1 MTSIFAPLE
10 EAFQG
15 EVVMLPGE
23 KKKKKSKERQ
33 FETFVP
39 VPLQSTPD
47 PDRPAAIA
55 AVPPPLKGPV
65 QAQVVKLE
73 SQGATH
79 DLFPLP
85 GNTAEPE
92 EWQRAFMLGDSGAA
106 AAVTN
111 VPPRYVRPS
120 GAVSVDGQPTLW
132 RQVAAPVAPQSSPT
146 PVPADVS
153 ARLDQ
158 LTRQLESLTSG
169 TPMQS
174 TAELFLFVAIGLL
187 LLLAVDTLLRFSV
200 SLAQRKQSGG
210 GFMGT
215 SFTSGNWR
223 PAVRYSGVGGG
234 RTWRIR

>member
-1 MTSIFAPLE
+1 MNSVFAPLE

-15 EVVMLPGE
+15 EVVMQPGE

-39 VPLQSTPD
+39 TPLQSSPD
-47 PDRPAAIA
+47 TDRPAAIA
-55 AVPPPLKGPV
+55 AIPPPLKGPV

-92 EWQRAFMLGDSGAA
+92 EWQRAFMLEGGGAGTA
-106 AAVTN
+106 PVH
-111 VPPRYVRPS
+111 VPQRYVRPN
-120 GAVSVDGQPTLW
+120 GAVAVDGHSTLW
-132 RQVAAPVAPQSSPT
+132 RQIPTPSVAETVAA
-146 PVPADVS
+146 VPADVT

-158 LTRQLESLTSG
+158 LTRQLESLTTG

-187 LLLAVDTLLRFSV
+187 LLLAVDTLLRFSA
-200 SLAQRKQSGG
+200 SLARRKQMGG
-210 GFMGT
+210 MMTMG
-215 SFTSGNWR
+215 R
-223 PAVRYSGVGGG
+223 PAVRYGGFGGG

>member
-23 KKKKKSKERQ
+23 KSKKKKSKERQ
-33 FETFVP
+33 FESFVP
-39 VPLQSTPD
+39 MPLQSTPD

-106 AAVTN
+106 AAVTS
-111 VPPRYVRPS
+111 VPPRYVRPN
-120 GAVSVDGQPTLW
+120 GAVPVDGQPTLW
-132 RQVAAPVAPQSSPT
+132 RQVAAPITTPSQSSPSAI
-146 PVPADVS
+146 PADVS

-158 LTRQLESLTSG
+158 LTRQLESLTNG

-187 LLLAVDTLLRFSV
+187 LLLAVDTLLRFSA
-200 SLAQRKQSGG
+200 SLAQRKQLGG
-210 GFMGT
+210 GGG
-215 SFTSGNWR
+215 FTSGNWR
-223 PAVRYSGVGGG
+223 PAIRYGGG

>member
-1 MTSIFAPLE
+1 MNSIFAPLE

-15 EVVMLPGE
+15 EVVMQPGE
-23 KKKKKSKERQ
+23 KKKKKSKDRQ

-39 VPLQSTPD
+39 MPLQSSPD
-47 PDRPAAIA
+47 PDRPAPLRDA
-55 AVPPPLKGPV
+55 PPPLKGPV
-65 QAQVVKLE
+65 QAQVVRLE

-92 EWQRAFMLGDSGAA
+92 EWQRAFMLEGGGAGTTP
-106 AAVTN
+106 AAV
-111 VPPRYVRPS
+111 PGRYVRPN
-120 GAVSVDGQPTLW
+120 GAATVDGQSTLW
-132 RQVAAPVAPQSSPT
+132 RQVPAPVAPAIGAPS
-146 PVPADVS
+146 VPSDIS

-158 LTRQLESLTSG
+158 LTRQLESLTTG

-187 LLLAVDTLLRFSV
+187 LLLAVDSLLRFSA
-200 SLAQRKQSGG
+200 SLTHRKQMGG
-210 GFMGT
+210 MMR
-215 SFTSGNWR
+215 S
-223 PAVRYSGVGGG
+223 VRYAYPGG

>member
-1 MTSIFAPLE
+1 MSSMFASLE

-15 EVVMLPGE
+15 DVVMQPGE
-23 KKKKKSKERQ
+23 KSKKKKSKERQ
-33 FETFVP
+33 FETFTP
-39 VPLQSTPD
+39 MPLQSSPD

-55 AVPPPLKGPV
+55 ALPPPLKGPV

-106 AAVTN
+106 AGVAP
-111 VPPRYVRPS
+111 VPSRYVRPN
-120 GAVSVDGQPTLW
+120 GAVAVDGQSTLW
-132 RQVAAPVAPQSSPT
+132 RHLPAPAPVAETALSASVGGGAGA
-146 PVPADVS
+146 VPADIS

-158 LTRQLESLTSG
+158 LTRQLESLTTG

-187 LLLAVDTLLRFSV
+187 LLLAVDTLLRFSA
-200 SLAQRKQSGG
+200 SLTRRKQMGG
-210 GFMGT
+210 GAGM
-215 SFTSGNWR
+215 WR
-223 PAVRYSGVGGG
+223 PAVRYGGG

>member
-1 MTSIFAPLE
+1 MSSMFASLE

-15 EVVMLPGE
+15 DVVMQPGE
-23 KKKKKSKERQ
+23 KSKKKKSKERQ
-33 FETFVP
+33 FETFTP
-39 VPLQSTPD
+39 MPLQSSPD

-55 AVPPPLKGPV
+55 ALPPPLKGPV

-106 AAVTN
+106 AGVAP
-111 VPPRYVRPS
+111 VPPRYVRPN
-120 GAVSVDGQPTLW
+120 GAVAVDGQSTLW
-132 RQVAAPVAPQSSPT
+132 RNLPAPAPIAEAAPMSGSGGA
-146 PVPADVS
+146 VPADIS

-158 LTRQLESLTSG
+158 LTRQLESLTTG

-187 LLLAVDTLLRFSV
+187 LLLAVDTLLRFSA
-200 SLAQRKQSGG
+200 SLTKRKQMGG
-210 GFMGT
+210 GASM
-215 SFTSGNWR
+215 WR
-223 PAVRYSGVGGG
+223 PAVRYSVGGG

>member
-23 KKKKKSKERQ
+23 KTKKKKSKERQ

-39 VPLQSTPD
+39 MPLQSTPD
-47 PDRPAAIA
+47 PDRPAPFVGA
-55 AVPPPLKGPV
+55 PPPLKGPV

-106 AAVTN
+106 AAVSS
-111 VPPRYVRPS
+111 VPPRYVRPN
-120 GAVSVDGQPTLW
+120 GAAPVDGQPTLW
-132 RQVAAPVAPQSSPT
+132 RQVASPIGTQSSQNSPIAV
-146 PVPADVS
+146 PVDVS

-158 LTRQLESLTSG
+158 LTRQLESLTTG

-187 LLLAVDTLLRFSV
+187 LLLAVDTLLRFSA
-200 SLAQRKQSGG
+200 SLAQRKQMGGGG
-210 GFMGT
+210 GFATGA
-215 SFTSGNWR
+215 WR
-223 PAVRYSGVGGG
+223 PAVRYGGG

>member
-1 MTSIFAPLE
+1 MSSVFAPLE

-15 EVVMLPGE
+15 EVMMQPGE
-23 KKKKKSKERQ
+23 KKKKKSRDRQ
-33 FETFVP
+33 FEAFVP
-39 VPLQSTPD
+39 TPLQSSPD
-47 PDRPAAIA
+47 VDRPAPLAGA
-55 AVPPPLKGPV
+55 PPPLRGPV

-92 EWQRAFMLGDSGAA
+92 EWQQAFMLGGGGAG
-106 AAVTN
+106 TPPQ
-111 VPPRYVRPS
+111 VPKQYIRPN
-120 GAVSVDGQPTLW
+120 GAVEIDGQPTLW
-132 RQVAAPVAPQSSPT
+132 RQVASPSPAAAVAAS
-146 PVPADVS
+146 VPADIS

-158 LTRQLESLTSG
+158 LTRQLDTLTTG

-187 LLLAVDTLLRFSV
+187 LLLAVDSLLRFSA
-200 SLAQRKQSGG
+200 SLGSRRQMGG
-210 GFMGT
+210 VRGMQGQ
-215 SFTSGNWR
+215 WV

-234 RTWRIR
+234 RTWRIV

>member
-1 MTSIFAPLE
+1 MNSVFAPLE

-15 EVVMLPGE
+15 EVVMQPGE
-23 KKKKKSKERQ
+23 KKKKRSKDRQ

-39 VPLQSTPD
+39 TPLQSSPD

-55 AVPPPLKGPV
+55 AIPPPLKGPV

-92 EWQRAFMLGDSGAA
+92 EWQRAFMLEGGGVVAPQ
-106 AAVTN
+106 
-111 VPPRYVRPS
+111 VPPRYVRPN
-120 GAVSVDGQPTLW
+120 GAVAVDGHSTLW
-132 RQVAAPVAPQSSPT
+132 RQIPSPSVAETVAT
-146 PVPADVS
+146 MPADVT

-158 LTRQLESLTSG
+158 LTRQLESLTTG

-187 LLLAVDTLLRFSV
+187 LLLAVDTLLRFSA
-200 SLAQRKQSGG
+200 SLARRKQMGG
-210 GFMGT
+210 GLTMG
-215 SFTSGNWR
+215 R
-223 PAVRYSGVGGG
+223 PAVRYGGGFGGG